1 MRKFQRVLAPASLF
15 FFLGGG
21 RVERTVDLFQAWF
34 FGDWRGRMFM
44 ERTPVTGE
52 LELLVNIDVLIS
64 EDLRPRL
71 LR

>member
-1 MRKFQRVLAPASLF
+1 
-15 FFLGGG
+15 
-21 RVERTVDLFQAWF
+21 VETNQAWL
-34 FGDWRGRMFM
+34 FGDWRGCMFM

-64 EDLRPRL
+64 EDFGTPPPRL